1 MKLSELTTDRAA
13 DVLCQIT
20 PYVANLTGD
29 KKLLDTLKEK
39 LGGEKPSVA
48 EVYTYGA
55 KKLAVLVPIVLQD
68 HRADVFGLLAV
79 LNETTPEE
87 IAGQGILTTM
97 QQLRELV
104 QDRQLRDFFQSLQQ
118 ADQSA

>member
-13 DVLCQIT
+13 DVLCEIT

-29 KKLLDTLKEK
+29 KALLDTLQQKM
-39 LGGEKPSVA
+39 GVDKPSIA

-55 KKLAVLVPIVLQD
+55 KKLSILVPIVLKE

-79 LNETTPEE
+79 LNETTPEQ
-87 IAGQGILTTM
+87 IAAQGILTTM
-97 QQLRELV
+97 EQIREAV
-104 QDRQLRDFFQSLQQ
+104 QDQELRDFFKSLQPEEKKE
-118 ADQSA
+118 